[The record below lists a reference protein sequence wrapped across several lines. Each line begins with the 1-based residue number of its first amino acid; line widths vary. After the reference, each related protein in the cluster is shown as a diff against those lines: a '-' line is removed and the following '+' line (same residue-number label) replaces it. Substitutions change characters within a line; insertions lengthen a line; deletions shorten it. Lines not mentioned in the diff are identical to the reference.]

1 MKRKKVWKTWIAIF
15 CLGFVFVPELSR
27 AQGNSIGAF
36 QDHGDVGTVLHPGSA
51 SFEAEHG
58 TYTLTGSG
66 ENMWFAADAFQFVW
80 KKVTGDVA
88 VQANIAFVGQ
98 GKNEHRKAVLM
109 IRQSLETDSVY
120 ADLALHGS
128 GMTSLQYREAK
139 SAITHEIQSSMS
151 APTRLRIEKRGEYVY
166 MFLAG
171 PGEDLH
177 MAGGST
183 RVPLEGSFYLGIG
196 VCSHDKDVIEKA
208 VFSNV
213 EVSELGPSAGGAK
226 LFSTLETVTI
236 SSTDRRVAYVAPE
249 RFEAPNWTQDG
260 TAFLFNRSGGI
271 GRLKWSGGNPEG
283 VKTGLATRCNNDHG
297 IS

>member
-1 MKRKKVWKTWIAIF
+1 MKRKKVWNAWIAIF
-15 CLGFVFVPELSR
+15 CLGFVLVPELGR

-36 QDHGDVGTVLHPGSA
+36 QDHRDVGTVLHPGSA
-51 SFEAEHG
+51 NFDAEHG
-58 TYTLTGSG
+58 AYALTGSG

-88 VQANIAFVGQ
+88 LQADISFVGQ

-109 IRQSLETDSVY
+109 IRQSLDTDSVY

-139 SAITHEIQSSMS
+139 GAVTHEIQSSMS
-151 APTRLRIEKRGEYVY
+151 APTRLRIEKRGEYFY

-171 PGEDLH
+171 PGEELH

-183 RVPLEGSFYLGIG
+183 RVPLEGSFYVGIG

-208 VFSNV
+208 
-213 EVSELGPSAGGAK
+213 
-226 LFSTLETVTI
+226 I
-236 SSTDRRVAYVAPE
+236 SP
-249 RFEAPNWTQDG
+249 
-260 TAFLFNRSGGI
+260 
-271 GRLKWSGGNPEG
+271 
-283 VKTGLATRCNNDHG
+283 
-297 IS
+297 